1 MTGFDSATVGDGEP
15 AWWKEAVVYEIY
27 PQSFNDSDGDGI
39 GDIPGIIEK
48 VDYLDDLGIDVVW
61 LTPPYDSPH
70 ADNGYDIR
78 DYRSILDDFGDMA
91 DFERLL
97 AELHDRDIRL
107 ILDMVLNHTSD
118 EHEWFEQSRQEEAG
132 YEDFYHWVD
141 GDPEEPPN
149 NWTSGFGGSAWEY
162 DEVREAWYLHLF
174 HEKQPDLNW
183 RNPEVRAE
191 MQDVVEFWLEKG
203 IDGFRLDVFNIMS
216 KPEGYP
222 DGDPEDDWV
231 GMDQFADGPNIHEYY
246 RDLYDEVISN
256 YDVMTVGEG
265 MNLSPREAK
274 RYCGESGDG
283 LNMTYHY
290 GHTLLDY
297 GEDGW
302 WDIVDWEVEEM
313 REVLTRWVQQLEVTD
328 AWNTVYLGT
337 HDTPRIVS
345 RFGNDDRYHY
355 ESATMLA
362 TLLSTFPATPF
373 VYQGDELGMTN
384 YPWSSREEMRDADA
398 TNREVAADAETIAAE
413 TSLDAS
419 PTGNAIIFEEAS
431 ELILGTVITSLL
443 ITLVGASAFL
453 IVVYSVL
460 EGRPSLGVANVVPIA
475 ITVTFVV
482 ASMRYLGIDFNA
494 INGVILSLTIGLG
507 IDYSVH
513 VVHRFADEFEQA
525 DMDTAL
531 DRAIRGT
538 GGALTGS
545 MLTTVGGMGM
555 LVFALNPAIG
565 VFGLLTALSVVYAY
579 LASIVV
585 LPSVLVLWDRVVNR
599 SRAARWV
606 RARRADGPARGP
618 TAED

>member
-1 MTGFDSATVGDGEP
+1 MASPTRTTIGDGER
-15 AWWKEAVVYEIY
+15 AWWKEAVVYEVY

-48 VDYLDDLGIDVVW
+48 VDYLDDLGIDIVW
-61 LTPPYDSPH
+61 MTPPYDSPH

-78 DYRSILDDFGDMA
+78 DYRSILDDFGDMD

-107 ILDMVLNHTSD
+107 ILDMVLNHSSD
-118 EHEWFEQSRQEEAG
+118 EHEWFQRSRREEEG
-132 YEDFYHWVD
+132 YEDYYHWVE

-162 DEVREAWYLHLF
+162 DEAREAWYLHLF

-183 RNPEVRAE
+183 RNPEVRRE
-191 MQDVVEFWLEKG
+191 MHDVVEFWLEKG

-222 DGDPEDDWV
+222 DGDPDEGWV
-231 GMDQFADGPNIHEYY
+231 GMEHFADGPNIHEYY

-265 MNLSPREAK
+265 MDLTPREAK

-302 WDIVDWEVEEM
+302 WDIVDWEVDEI
-313 REVLTRWVQQLEVTD
+313 REVLTDWVNQLEVTD

-345 RFGNDDRYHY
+345 RFGNDDRYRY
-355 ESATMLA
+355 ESATLLG
-362 TLLSTFPATPF
+362 TLLLTFPATPF
-373 VYQGDELGMTN
+373 CFQGDEIGMTN

-398 TNREVAADAETIAAE
+398 TNRVEMALEADDAGDFEDVRDVVRYRSRDNARTPVQWTDDEHAGFTDGEPWIPVNPAHDEINAAVDRSREDSIFAFYQSLIDLRHEEDALVYGVYDLLTDEHPRVWAFERTLDDETILVALNWAGR
-413 TSLDAS
+413 TSRVD
-419 PTGNAIIFEEAS
+419 
-431 ELILGTVITSLL
+431 LGESGSVE
-443 ITLVGASAFL
+443 
-453 IVVYSVL
+453 SVL
-460 EGRPSLGVANVVPIA
+460 ACNYDDPGTDLDS
-475 ITVTFVV
+475 
-482 ASMRYLGIDFNA
+482 
-494 INGVILSLTIGLG
+494 LSLRP
-507 IDYSVH
+507 YEA
-513 VVHRFADEFEQA
+513 R
-525 DMDTAL
+525 
-531 DRAIRGT
+531 
-538 GGALTGS
+538 
-545 MLTTVGGMGM
+545 
-555 LVFALNPAIG
+555 
-565 VFGLLTALSVVYAY
+565 VYR
-579 LASIVV
+579 LQ
-585 LPSVLVLWDRVVNR
+585 
-599 SRAARWV
+599 
-606 RARRADGPARGP
+606 
-618 TAED
+618 

>member
-118 EHEWFEQSRQEEAG
+118 EHEWFEQSRREVEG
-132 YEDFYHWVD
+132 YEDYYHWVD

-362 TLLSTFPATPF
+362 TLLLTFPATPF

-398 TNREVAADAETIAAE
+398 TNRVRLALEEGRAEDFADVQDVVRYRSRDNARTPMQWSDREQAGFTESEPWIPINPAHEAINAADQRGREDSIL
-413 TSLDAS
+413 SYYQDLIDLRHD
-419 PTGNAIIFEEAS
+419 EEALAYGVYDLLA
-431 ELILGTVITSLL
+431 EDHPRVWAYERTLEEDTIL
-443 ITLVGASAFL
+443 
-453 IVVYSVL
+453 VVL
-460 EGRPSLGVANVVPIA
+460 NWAGRPSRVALGDAD
-475 ITVTFVV
+475 TV
-482 ASMRYLGIDFNA
+482 R
-494 INGVILSLTIGLG
+494 
-507 IDYSVH
+507 
-513 VVHRFADEFEQA
+513 
-525 DMDTAL
+525 
-531 DRAIRGT
+531 
-538 GGALTGS
+538 
-545 MLTTVGGMGM
+545 
-555 LVFALNPAIG
+555 
-565 VFGLLTALSVVYAY
+565 
-579 LASIVV
+579 
-585 LPSVLVLWDRVVNR
+585 SVLACNYDDPGTDLGSLALRPYEARVYRVN
-599 SRAARWV
+599 
-606 RARRADGPARGP
+606 
-618 TAED
+618 